1 MYINVHYKQKACGF
15 VPYFYWTFISNI
27 CITHFTLC
35 TGSYHNSRRYVL
47 TNLVSFDV
55 LLGCLITHPHAFPL
69 LYDRL
74 DSNHSKLVYRIRRGF
89 EELAG
94 KKKSGMLLHYYYL
107 ENSFTWHFSYFFVQ
121 LAGSKGETK
130 NDQTTRTKWVH
141 HQYKYI
147 ASIFVFSS
155 IVSSK

>member
-15 VPYFYWTFISNI
+15 VPYFYWTFLFNI
-27 CITHFTLC
+27 CITHFTSC

-55 LLGCLITHPHAFPL
+55 FLGCLTNHPPARLSTSTRQAGLKPL
-69 LYDRL
+69 QI
-74 DSNHSKLVYRIRRGF
+74 NRIRRGF
-89 EELAG
+89 EELAE
-94 KKKSGMLLHYYYL
+94 KKNWYVTSLLLSWKFFHL
-107 ENSFTWHFSYFFVQ
+107 TLFLFFVQ

-130 NDQTTRTKWVH
+130 TDQTTRTKRVH
-141 HQYKYI
+141 HQYNYI

-155 IVSSK
+155 IVSGK

>member
-15 VPYFYWTFISNI
+15 VPYFYWTFLFNI
-27 CITHFTLC
+27 CITHFTSC

-55 LLGCLITHPHAFPL
+55 FLGCLITHPHAFPL
-69 LYDRL
+69 LHDRL
-74 DSNHSKLVYRIRRGF
+74 DSNHCKLIGYGAVLKNWR
-89 EELAG
+89 E
-94 KKKSGMLLHYYYL
+94 KKIWYVTSLLLSWKFFHL
-107 ENSFTWHFSYFFVQ
+107 TLFLFFVQ

-130 NDQTTRTKWVH
+130 TDQTTRTKRVH
-141 HQYKYI
+141 HQYNYI

-155 IVSSK
+155 IVSG